1 MYLDIYSVEE
11 ETTESEFIGEVADE
25 INIIE
30 EELFHLVID
39 LNAVLSKVQF
49 LQERLS

>member
-11 ETTESEFIGEVADE
+11 ETTESELIGEVVDE

-30 EELFHLVID
+30 VELFHIIID
-39 LNAVLSKVQF
+39 LNAVLDQIQF